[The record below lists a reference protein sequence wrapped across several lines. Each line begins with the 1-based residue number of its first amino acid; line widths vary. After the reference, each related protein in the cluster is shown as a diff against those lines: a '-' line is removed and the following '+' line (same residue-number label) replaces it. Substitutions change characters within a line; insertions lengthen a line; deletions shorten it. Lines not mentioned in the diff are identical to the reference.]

1 MTTMG
6 DLIKQ
11 NDIIEYLVAI
21 PEKKGQTFKALIE
34 QVGTIFPYF
43 ANGAY
48 YYAAGYHRQPGQG
61 RSQARPGRKV
71 PLSINP
77 QAKAEQANSL
87 DDLLAPTTNAQ

>member
-1 MTTMG
+1 MG

-43 ANGAY
+43 ANGRITTLQDITGSRDKEGVKRGL
-48 YYAAGYHRQPGQG
+48 AAKSRFPSTHRPKQNKQT
-61 RSQARPGRKV
+61 RSMT
-71 PLSINP
+71 S
-77 QAKAEQANSL
+77 
-87 DDLLAPTTNAQ
+87 